1 MTDAQVQPVA
11 ATPATDDAPVIY
23 LPDLSR
29 AGQKRKPLRR
39 RVADPRDAWLP
50 PTRVT
55 PALRDKVIAEAS
67 AAGLSLGA
75 YMRARLD
82 GTPGPRAKRN
92 PSADMVLLAQLLG
105 HCGKVGSNLNQIAYH
120 LNSDGEVETSELDAA
135 IVEIRAVSAAIMRAL
150 GT

>member
-1 MTDAQVQPVA
+1 MTDAQQPPA
-11 ATPATDDAPVIY
+11 AMPAQGDAPVVQSPGA
-23 LPDLSR
+23 LRGGPKS
-29 AGQKRKPLRR
+29 KPLRR

-55 PALRDKVIAEAS
+55 PALRDKVIADAA
-67 AAGLSLGA
+67 AAGLSYGA

-92 PSADMVLLAQLLG
+92 PGADMVLLAQLLG
-105 HCGKVGSNLNQIAYH
+105 HCGKVGSNLNQIAYC
-120 LNSDGEVETSELDAA
+120 LNSGEEVEHSKLDAA
-135 IVEIRAVSAAIMRAL
+135 ILEIRVVSAAIMRAL